1 MKKLLIL
8 MLALLSFAKASDIN
22 FNALSLQAKE
32 EKRHILV
39 FFHSPGCGF
48 CVRMQRNTL
57 NTDAVKSKIK
67 KDFIYVDIN
76 IDDYGVVLYKD
87 FRGSR
92 GNFARYLDYDVYPS
106 VVFID
111 GKNEMIYAQ
120 AGYQDRETFLKIL
133 SYISAKAYEDMGIE
147 EFKEMD

>member
-1 MKKLLIL
+1 MKKILISV
-8 MLALLSFAKASDIN
+8 LALLSFANASNID
-22 FNALSLQAKE
+22 FNALSLQAKKE
-32 EKRHILV
+32 NKHILV

-48 CVRMQRNTL
+48 CTRMQRNTL
-57 NTDAVKSKIK
+57 NTDAVKTKIK
-67 KDFIYVDIN
+67 NNFIYVDIN

-120 AGYQDRETFLKIL
+120 AGYQDRETFSKIL
-133 SYISAKAYEDMGIE
+133 SYINARAYEDMGIE
-147 EFKEMD
+147 EFKETN